1 MPHRPNKMNK
11 HNHSPHVRR
20 FLTSVVAIVFG
31 GFLLSLIVRYPYE
44 IFSLC
49 CQIMATGAHLLG
61 LTYKEFCVLG
71 NIYLQSLVLVLSAFA
86 ISYVAW
92 KKVKEK
98 KSGVRVLTF
107 TVSILY
113 SVVHLAVFFIICK
126 HYAMPLEDAFDL
138 CVDELKYF
146 GKVFYHVGYVGANLV
161 IFVIGWLLVFLFNI
175 AAYRLVCRIGNNK

>member
-1 MPHRPNKMNK
+1 MEK
-11 HNHSPHVRR
+11 HNHS
-20 FLTSVVAIVFG
+20 LNGCEKSCLASVIVIG
-31 GFLLSLIVRYPYE
+31 LGVFLLCLIVRYPYE

-98 KSGVRVLTF
+98 KSAVRVLTF
-107 TVSILY
+107 ALSILY
-113 SVVHLAVFFIICK
+113 SVVYLVVFFIICR

-138 CVDELKYF
+138 CVEELKSF
-146 GKVFYHVGYVGANLV
+146 GKAFFHVGYMAANLI

-175 AAYRLVCRIGNNK
+175 AIYRSIGRIGNNK